1 MGGEGGKD
9 SRAAEKIFFG
19 KAQAV
24 EDDGEKDDDGDDAD
38 DKVVLGPP
46 KS

>member
-9 SRAAEKIFFG
+9 SLAAETIFFG

-38 DKVVLGPP
+38 DKDSPFPP